1 MRLFHILLIVAW
13 ATSNS
18 AYAQKMARANSIM
31 VIVNDVVI
39 TEDDVKESLLPSIES
54 LYNQYA
60 SKPAEL
66 EKRLIAL
73 QRERLEELVAHQLI
87 LNDYTNTGYK
97 LPENIIED
105 QIQARIKEEYGDRP
119 ALIKTLKARGVTYE
133 SYRQNIRDAIVVRAL
148 RDKNVSQNIIIS
160 PNRIEE
166 YYQTNLNLFQRPD
179 QVKVRTIV
187 FNKPKDSPE
196 TTRRLAEEVLKKL
209 DEGAAFAEMAGV
221 YSDGPQRGQ
230 GGSLGWVEASALRK
244 ELADAAFSLKPGQR
258 SSIVEIPEAYFIV
271 LVEETKSAHVKPLS
285 EVREGIERLLIIK
298 EQDRLYNQYLDRL
311 KKKAFIRYF

>member
-1 MRLFHILLIVAW
+1 M
-13 ATSNS
+13 SSS

-60 SKPAEL
+60 SNPAEL

-87 LNDYTNTGYK
+87 LNDYTNAGYK

-105 QIQARIKEEYGDRP
+105 QIQARIKEEYGDRA

-160 PNRIEE
+160 PTKIEE
-166 YYQTNLNLFQRPD
+166 YYVTNTNLFQRPN
-179 QVKVRTIV
+179 QVKLRTIV
-187 FNKPKDSPE
+187 FNKPKDNPE

-209 DEGAAFAEMAGV
+209 DEGAPFAEMAGV
-221 YSDGPQRGQ
+221 YSDGPQRSQ
-230 GGSLGWVEASALRK
+230 GGSLGWVEAAALRK
-244 ELADAAFSLKPGQR
+244 ELAEAAFSLKPGQR
-258 SSIVEIPEAYFIV
+258 SGIIEIPEAFFIV
-271 LVEETKSAHVKPLS
+271 LVEETKSAHVKSLS
-285 EVREGIERLLIIK
+285 EVRDGIERLLIIK